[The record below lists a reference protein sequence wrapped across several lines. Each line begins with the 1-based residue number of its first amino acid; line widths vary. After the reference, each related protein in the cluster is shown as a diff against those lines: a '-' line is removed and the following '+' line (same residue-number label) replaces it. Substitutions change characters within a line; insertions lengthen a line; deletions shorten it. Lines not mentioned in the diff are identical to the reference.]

1 MNGFPRERAPAPRD
15 QARQATAGDPDWWE
29 IADAAWLTA
38 TRLAAGAEPGDDR
51 PARHQRE
58 TGQPRP
64 APADPAPSADAPSRP
79 PHTPVPPPTGHT
91 GDPAQPPPREPAP
104 NTATATVAPVRA
116 TEDLGTPPRAPAA
129 PPPAPVR
136 LAKALHGLRRRVPSR
151 SRAVLDEERTARHGI
166 TDDLWIPYLRP
177 AGETALDL
185 VVLADD
191 GPTMRIWDDAVA
203 SLATEAE
210 RSGAFRDVRVVRLAL
225 PRDGEATLRWPGGRD
240 GDPAELIDARGTR
253 VHLVVTDGLGHGW
266 ASPTADALLERLTAG
281 GPTALVHL
289 LPTYL
294 WHRTSL
300 NPFRAELAAGGFAA
314 PNGRVGHRPPPAG
327 ADPLRPPPTPPG
339 DPVPVPVLS
348 LKPEP
353 FTAWAAV
360 VAGESGV
367 RRALPFVLAGTLAQG
382 TPTPGLR
389 APRVTN
395 QRTAAAAVARFASL
409 ASPTA
414 RRLASQLAAVPFEF
428 DLIEELCRRAFP
440 EARPVHIAEIMMGG
454 LLDWTRT
461 RHGGAPDFAP
471 GIREALLATGS
482 RTQLARTVSLFAEL
496 SGGRGRG
503 ASLKAALKDPEGA
516 ALPELTEENRAWLPI
531 EIAVLKALSG
541 PYARRAARVAGLTD
555 GSTGSEGPAP
565 YGNGTPNP
573 GITQPRLP
581 VPHHGGGVP
590 TPSPDTPE
598 PSARKADQDMAPN
611 TSATRYPR
619 IGQPRI
625 MGNVPP
631 KNPNF
636 TGREDLLAAVE
647 RQLRSEETAAVL
659 PHALHGMGGVGKSQ
673 IAIEYVYRHSHE
685 YNVIWW
691 IPAEQDSLILGAI
704 ADLARALNLDVGPQ
718 ANTAVPAVR
727 EALRSGKP
735 YDNWLL
741 VFDNAEDID
750 TVRGYFPTGGPGK
763 IIVTSRNRDWE
774 RIANPLTV
782 NVFERHESVSL
793 LQRRSRDLSAE
804 DADRLA
810 HALGDLPLAIEQA
823 GAWHAATGMPVSEYL
838 TLLNE
843 RRPGILELD
852 PSPDYPVSVA
862 AAWNISLDRLSQ
874 TNPAAR
880 QLLEVCA
887 CMAPEPIPLTML
899 RGTRN
904 VEISPELDVI
914 LRDPVLVA
922 RATRDLNKL
931 SLIKLDHKNGTLQL
945 HRLMQTVLLA
955 GLSAEETRR
964 RTTAAQ
970 VLLAAAKP
978 GDPQSTDQ
986 WPAYQ
991 ALLPHVIASGAV
1003 RSSDPWVRQLV
1014 DGSVRYLYFWGAHD
1028 ASAEMAREAWTAWQA
1043 DSGEE
1048 SLATIQMSRWLAFL
1062 LRLLGQ
1068 ADEAYALNS
1077 RALEV
1082 CRQAD
1087 VPDEEL
1093 LNTMAQMAG
1102 ALRFRGAFDEALR
1115 LDAEAYDRARDLF
1128 GPEDPATLTAAHS
1141 LGVSLRLVGDFEAAR
1156 ELDEETVKQW
1166 ELLYGPTSGQTLN
1179 TMNGLAIDIRE
1190 AGDYT
1195 TAREMQEE
1203 TYRIYRNV
1211 YGEDNAGTILA
1222 ARNLAVCRRRDGL
1235 YADASALIEET
1246 LERFVSRY
1254 GAEYPEVMNTAMN
1267 ASVDRRLRGDL
1278 AGAHELGDLV
1288 ITRYRGTLGDRHAY
1302 TLSAMVNHAA
1312 TLRAQGDLDGADRL
1326 HEEAGRLFTETLGDR
1341 HVSTL
1346 LAAIG
1351 RANNHYARLEFA
1363 RALAVDEP
1371 TLAALE
1377 EVSGP
1382 DHPLTHLSRANLALD
1397 LRGLG
1402 RIEEADALN
1411 ARAVDG
1417 FSATLSPDHPWLIA
1431 ARLHQRI
1438 ECDVATMPL

>member
-104 NTATATVAPVRA
+104 NTATAPVAPVRA
-116 TEDLGTPPRAPAA
+116 TEDLGAPPRASAA
-129 PPPAPVR
+129 PSPAPVR

-225 PRDGEATLRWPGGRD
+225 PRDGEATLRWPGGRE

-389 APRVTN
+389 APRAAN

-541 PYARRAARVAGLTD
+541 PYARRAARVAGLAD
-555 GSTGSEGPAP
+555 GRTRREVLTPPGDNRVNQGIQQAGPRDP
-565 YGNGTPNP
+565 
-573 GITQPRLP
+573 
-581 VPHHGGGVP
+581 HGGGVP

-598 PSARKADQDMAPN
+598 ISARKADQDMAPN

-636 TGREDLLAAVE
+636 TGRESLLTAVE
-647 RQLRSEETAAVL
+647 QQLRSEVTAAVL

-691 IPAEQDSLILGAI
+691 IPAEQDSLILGAL

-741 VFDNAEDID
+741 VFDNAEDIE

-774 RIANPLTV
+774 RVANPLTV
-782 NVFERHESVSL
+782 NVFEREESVAL
-793 LQRRSRDLSAE
+793 LQRRSRDLSAQE
-804 DADRLA
+804 ADELA
-810 HALGDLPLAIEQA
+810 EALGDLPLAIEQA
-823 GAWHAATGMPVSEYL
+823 GAWHAATGMPVSQYL

-887 CMAPEPIPLTML
+887 CMAPEPIPQSMF

-904 VEISPELDVI
+904 VEVSPELDPI
-914 LRDPVLVA
+914 LRDPVLLA
-922 RATRDLNKL
+922 RATRDLSKL
-931 SLIKLDHKNGTLQL
+931 SLIKLDHKNGTIQL

-955 GLSAEETRR
+955 GLSAEEAARR
-964 RTTAAQ
+964 RTSAQ
-970 VLLAAAKP
+970 VLLAAATP
-978 GDPQSTDQ
+978 GNARSTDQ

-991 ALLPHVIASGAV
+991 ALVPHVIASGAV
-1003 RSSDPWVRQLV
+1003 HSADPWVRQLV
-1014 DGSVRYLYFWGAHD
+1014 DGVVRYLYNWGAHQ
-1028 ASAEMAREAWTAWQA
+1028 ASADLAREAWTAWQA
-1043 DSGEE
+1043 QSGEE
-1048 SLATIQMSRWLAFL
+1048 NLTVIQMSKWLAFV
-1062 LRLLGQ
+1062 LRVLGHT
-1068 ADEAYALNS
+1068 DEAFVLNT

-1082 CRQAD
+1082 CRTTD

-1093 LNTMAQMAG
+1093 LDSMSQMAG
-1102 ALRFRGAFDEALR
+1102 SLRYRGAFREAVA
-1115 LDAEAYDRARDLF
+1115 LDTEAYDRARDLF
-1128 GPEDPATLTAAHS
+1128 GPEDPATLAAAHN
-1141 LGVSLRLVGDFEAAR
+1141 LGVSLRLVGDFVAAR
-1156 ELDEETVKQW
+1156 ELDEETARQW
-1166 ELLYGPTSGQTLN
+1166 ELLYGPAHVQTLQ
-1179 TMNGLAIDIRE
+1179 TVNGLAIDICE
-1190 AGDYT
+1190 AGDFSA
-1195 TAREMQEE
+1195 ARAMQEE

-1211 YGEDNAGTILA
+1211 LGEDNAATIRA

-1235 YADASALIEET
+1235 YADASALGEET
-1246 LERFVSRY
+1246 LERFITRY
-1254 GAEYPEVMNTAMN
+1254 GSDYPDTLSAAINT
-1267 ASVDRRLRGDL
+1267 SVDRRLRGDL
-1278 AGAHELGDLV
+1278 PAAHELGARVLA
-1288 ITRYRGTLGDRHAY
+1288 RYREGMGDRHAY
-1302 TLSAMVNHAA
+1302 TLTAMVNHAA
-1312 TLRAQGDLDGADRL
+1312 TLRAEGDLNGADRL
-1326 HEEAGRLFTETLGDR
+1326 HAKAAGLFRETLGER
-1341 HVSTL
+1341 HVSAL
-1346 LAAIG
+1346 VCDLGQAS
-1351 RANNHYARLEFA
+1351 NHYARFDFGRA
-1363 RALAVDEP
+1363 RALDEA
-1371 TLAALE
+1371 TLTALA

-1382 DHPLTHLSRANLALD
+1382 NHPLTHVCRANLSLD

-1402 RIEEADALN
+1402 LSEEADTVNAEAVKGLSEILN
-1411 ARAVDG
+1411 
-1417 FSATLSPDHPWLIA
+1417 PDHPWLMA
-1431 ARLHQRI
+1431 ARMHQRI
-1438 ECDVATMPL
+1438 ESDLAPMPM